1 MFRRKREFNKPK
13 GLGVDTGAEKTGEI
27 SVQRWNDTRCRGVI
41 KNLILAYICYPD
53 WAKFDP
59 CDTFRIHFSVVA
71 KRVTATREYYRDN
84 MDEALMDCVKLS
96 T

>member
-1 MFRRKREFNKPK
+1 MSRSYQKFN
-13 GLGVDTGAEKTGEI
+13 LGI
-27 SVQRWNDTRCRGVI
+27 HI
-41 KNLILAYICYPD
+41 D

-59 CDTFRIHFSVVA
+59 CDTFRIHFSVV

-84 MDEALMDCVKLS
+84 MHEALMDCLKLS